1 MLAIELMHMKFHG
14 DEFQQVP
21 IGNYDAD
28 RHAGIFDHLFRHW
41 GHPIL
46 SAPFAEFGRL
56 G

>member
-1 MLAIELMHMKFHG
+1 MLAIELTHMKFHS

-41 GHPIL
+41 VTRSYQPPLPGM
-46 SAPFAEFGRL
+46 FDKR
-56 G
+56 